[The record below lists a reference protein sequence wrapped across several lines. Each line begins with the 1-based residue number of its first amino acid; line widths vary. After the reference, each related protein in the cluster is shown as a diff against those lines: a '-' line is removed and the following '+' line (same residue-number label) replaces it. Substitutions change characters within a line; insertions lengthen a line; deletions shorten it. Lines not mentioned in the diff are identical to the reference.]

1 MSQATSSHISN
12 PSPAGTDLTMVQ
24 AVSRLWGQGACGS
37 GQRDRMAG
45 EFQAATRT
53 ASAVSYP
60 YAGADSSEG
69 EHGRQT
75 HAVLIFP

>member
-1 MSQATSSHISN
+1 
-12 PSPAGTDLTMVQ
+12 MVQ

-45 EFQAATRT
+45 DFQAATRT

-60 YAGADSSEG
+60 CAGADSSEG
-69 EHGRQT
+69 STEDKLTLSSFFRRSQE
-75 HAVLIFP
+75 